1 MNVQQFVLF
10 PSILLPSENKSWKTA
25 SPNGMPKIYK
35 IKFKKY
41 PSETLNTKPDKTDGT
56 SYLENRYFSS
66 ALPIYTPLFSAKGA
80 ECGLV

>member
-1 MNVQQFVLF
+1 
-10 PSILLPSENKSWKTA
+10 
-25 SPNGMPKIYK
+25 MPKIYK